1 MFDRRKLLAVALGAA
16 VVLPRLALASDLLED
31 HDKDHSGSLDL
42 DEVKKAAGAVFDKL
56 DKDHGGTLDRKEIGS
71 RLSDADFAAA
81 DPDHSGALSRDEF
94 VAAAEKLFKEADAGH
109 DGKLTKDDLKTPAG
123 KALEKL
129 LDD

>member
-16 VVLPRLALASDLLED
+16 VVLPRLAMASDLLED

-42 DEVKKAAGAVFDKL
+42 AEVKKAAGAVFDKL
-56 DKDHGGTLDRKEIGS
+56 DKDHGGTLDRKEIGD
-71 RLSDADFAAA
+71 RLSDADFKAA
-81 DPDHSGALSRDEF
+81 DPDKSGTLNRDEF
-94 VAAAEKLFKEADAGH
+94 VSVAEKLFKAADSGH
-109 DGKLTKDDLKTPAG
+109 DGALSKDDLKSPAG